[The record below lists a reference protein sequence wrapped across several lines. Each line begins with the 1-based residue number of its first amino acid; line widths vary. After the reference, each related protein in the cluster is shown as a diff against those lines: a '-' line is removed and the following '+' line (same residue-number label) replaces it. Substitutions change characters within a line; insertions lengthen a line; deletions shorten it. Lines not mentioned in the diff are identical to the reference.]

1 MIFKLRYA
9 ECAQESRSVL
19 GHARVCAG
27 VCGGCVQM
35 CTYVR
40 VCVGV
45 WEYAPVCTGVCRS
58 AWVSV
63 VSVCGINFQ
72 NTFWRIESLHQRTL
86 IRILYEFFKKIK
98 GEC

>member
-1 MIFKLRYA
+1 MHRKVGVCWGMPGY
-9 ECAQESRSVL
+9 V
-19 GHARVCAG
+19 RVCAG

-63 VSVCGINFQ
+63 SVCGINFQ

-86 IRILYEFFKKIK
+86 IRILYEFFIPF
-98 GEC
+98 E